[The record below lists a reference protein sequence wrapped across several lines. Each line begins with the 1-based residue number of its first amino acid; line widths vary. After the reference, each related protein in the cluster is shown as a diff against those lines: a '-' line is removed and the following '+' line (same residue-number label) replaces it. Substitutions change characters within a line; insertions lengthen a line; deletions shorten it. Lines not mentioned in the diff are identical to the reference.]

1 MTTDHKKL
9 LAGTEVL
16 KASPAEVALQSIH
29 EILFPDGDPDHD
41 SGSQELGEIINVV
54 TAVIPAPEHHPLVL
68 VGDFLNNI
76 HTAFDH
82 LQEVGWA
89 EKNKSEVASIVGRG
103 KDMVN
108 EAQVQLTKGKT
119 YNQEEVLEKCAYLR
133 RLAQLLEEQKKEAV
147 RVPGRL
153 CEIADELER
162 LVF

>member
-89 EKNKSEVASIVGRG
+89 EKNKSEVASIVGRDSEMALTATRG
-103 KDMVN
+103 KSAAMACN
-108 EAQVQLTKGKT
+108 RSGGGAGISQSCSPTSGST
-119 YNQEEVLEKCAYLR
+119 GSR
-133 RLAQLLEEQKKEAV
+133 RT
-147 RVPGRL
+147 
-153 CEIADELER
+153 C
-162 LVF
+162 